1 MWVAG
6 GCPYQVRGQ
15 RAASSP
21 KGRTDH
27 QQAANHAVR
36 VHHGDGEVSWAL
48 EKKHGLRVAKFP
60 EVMLREF
67 LKRMC
72 IFSMLFSHVLRFVCS
87 IYKLI
92 DFGDPGITLP
102 FR

>member
-1 MWVAG
+1 MWVVG

-48 EKKHGLRVAKFP
+48 EKKHGLRVAKGKL

-72 IFSMLFSHVLRFVCS
+72 IIIYIYIYNIS
-87 IYKLI
+87 IV
-92 DFGDPGITLP
+92 F
-102 FR
+102 